1 MGCSGGRRDGGNL
14 FLGNGTKQVIKEAFS
29 SMTHVEKS
37 VARFFLNN
45 TAVEDFSSKNIAGL
59 LYISESTLSRFA
71 KKCGFRGYREF
82 IFSYE
87 KDFHEEIEYVKSH
100 SEVDFIPSKVHAMYT
115 DTAVQ
120 EFQEKQIEQWHD
132 LARIIRRSRAV
143 YITGSGT
150 ADALTELLEY
160 QLVQRSLPIEV
171 VHHTQL
177 LQLRVGLA
185 TKGELFIGIDMDGKD
200 ILMRNALSAAAENG
214 ARSVLISSEPVNEL
228 KNPDIRNLCISSGK
242 TISKNHISCVVPY
255 LVMLDMLLMYCEYE
269 RDRG

>member
-1 MGCSGGRRDGGNL
+1 MGCSERRRDGGNL

-45 TAVEDFSSKNIAGL
+45 TAVEDFSSKNIAAL

-82 IFSYE
+82 VFSYE
-87 KDFHEEIEYVKSH
+87 KDFHEEMEYVKSH
-100 SEVDFIPSKVHAMYT
+100 SAADFVPSKVHAMYT
-115 DTAVQ
+115 DATAQ
-120 EFQEKQIEQWHD
+120 EFQESQIEQWHD

-143 YITGSGT
+143 YMTGSGC

-160 QLVQRSLPIEV
+160 QLVQRGLPIEI
-171 VHHTQL
+171 VHRTQL
-177 LQLRVGLA
+177 LQLHARLA
-185 TKGELFIGIDMDGKD
+185 TEGELFIGIDMDGKD
-200 ILMRNALSAAAENG
+200 ILMRNTLTVAVENG

-228 KNPDIRNLCISSGK
+228 KNSDIGNLCISSGK
-242 TISKNHISCVVPY
+242 TISGGHISCVVPY
-255 LVMLDMLLMYCEYE
+255 LVMLDLLLMYCEYE